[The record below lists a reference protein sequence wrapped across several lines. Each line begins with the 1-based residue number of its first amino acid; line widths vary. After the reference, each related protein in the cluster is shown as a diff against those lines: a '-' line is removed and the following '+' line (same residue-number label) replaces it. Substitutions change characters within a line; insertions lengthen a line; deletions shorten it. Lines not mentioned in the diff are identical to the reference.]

1 LINDCIKEVCEMGRA
16 PRIEYEGAVYH
27 VTNRGNGQ
35 EMIYREEADWKAFLG
50 IMSDVISEFGWRIYT
65 YCLMGNHY
73 HLLLET
79 PQPNLSLG
87 MRELDLR
94 YTKRYNGRYE
104 HSGHVF
110 QGRYWSGLVLN
121 DNYLIDAASY
131 LLLNPVRAQLV
142 RSPEEWRWSSC
153 AAMAGLAPS
162 CSWLDVDWLPVD
174 FQGAPGD
181 PNGPFLSYVRECA
194 GKPRPANLEE
204 QRRRIHRNVKTTVP
218 GTRGIHN

>member
-1 LINDCIKEVCEMGRA
+1 MSRA

-50 IMSDVISEFGWRIYT
+50 IMSDVTSEFGWRIYA

-94 YTKRYNGRYE
+94 YTVRYNKKYE
-104 HSGHVF
+104 RSGHVF

-131 LLLNPVRAQLV
+131 VLLNPVRAQLV
-142 RSPEEWRWSSC
+142 HSPEEWRWSSC
-153 AAMAGLAPS
+153 AAMAGLVPS
-162 CSWLDVDWLPVD
+162 PAWLYADWLPVD
-174 FQGAPGD
+174 FRSAPGTPD
-181 PNGPFLSYVRECA
+181 NPFLSYVQECI
-194 GKPRPANLEE
+194 GKPRPANLEG
-204 QRRRIHRNVKTTVP
+204 QHRRIHRNVKTAVP
-218 GTRGIHN
+218 GTEGVHN

>member
-1 LINDCIKEVCEMGRA
+1 MGRA

-50 IMSDVISEFGWRIYT
+50 IMSDVVSEFGWRIYT

-87 MRELDLR
+87 MRELDLQ
-94 YTKRYNGRYE
+94 YTLRYNWRYE

-110 QGRYWSGLVLN
+110 QDRYWSGLVLN

-131 LLLNPVRAQLV
+131 LLLNPLRAQLV
-142 RSPEEWRWSSC
+142 HSPEEWHWSSC
-153 AAMAGLAPS
+153 AAMSGLAPLP
-162 CSWLDVDWLPVD
+162 SWLDMDWLPVD
-174 FQGAPGD
+174 FRGAPGD
-181 PNGPFLSYVRECA
+181 PNGPFLSYVRECI
-194 GKPRPANLEE
+194 GKPRPANLDK
-204 QRRRIHRNVKTTVP
+204 QRRRTHPNVKTTVP

>member
-1 LINDCIKEVCEMGRA
+1 MARA
-16 PRIEYEGAVYH
+16 LRIEYEGAVYH

-50 IMSDVISEFGWRIYT
+50 IMSDVVSEFGWRIYT

-79 PQPNLSLG
+79 PQPNLSQG
-87 MRELDLR
+87 MKELDQQ
-94 YTKRYNGRYE
+94 YTRRYNWKYE

-142 RSPEEWRWSSC
+142 HSPEEWRWSSC
-153 AAMAGLAPS
+153 AAMAGLVPS
-162 CSWLDVDWLPVD
+162 PSWLDMDWLPID
-174 FQGAPGD
+174 YRSAPGD
-181 PNGPFLSYVRECA
+181 PNGPFLSYVRECI
-194 GKPRPANLEE
+194 GKPRPANLET
-204 QRRRIHRNVKTTVP
+204 QRRHTHRNVKTIVP
-218 GTRGIHN
+218 DPIGIHN

>member
-1 LINDCIKEVCEMGRA
+1 MARA
-16 PRIEYEGAVYH
+16 LRIEYEGAVYH

-50 IMSDVISEFGWRIYT
+50 IMSDVVSEFGWRIYT

-79 PQPNLSLG
+79 PQPNLSQG
-87 MRELDLR
+87 MKELDQQ
-94 YTKRYNGRYE
+94 YTRQYNWKYE

-142 RSPEEWRWSSC
+142 HSPEEWRWSSC
-153 AAMAGLAPS
+153 AAMAGLVPS
-162 CSWLDVDWLPVD
+162 PSWLDMDWLPID
-174 FQGAPGD
+174 YRSAPGD
-181 PNGPFLSYVRECA
+181 PNGPFLSYVRECI
-194 GKPRPANLEE
+194 GKPRPANLET
-204 QRRRIHRNVKTTVP
+204 QRRHTHRNVKAIVP
-218 GTRGIHN
+218 DPKGIHN

>member
-1 LINDCIKEVCEMGRA
+1 MGRA

-50 IMSDVISEFGWRIYT
+50 IMGDVASKFGWRIYT
-65 YCLMGNHY
+65 YCLMGSHY

-79 PQPNLSLG
+79 PRPNLSQG
-87 MRELDLR
+87 MKELDQE
-94 YTKRYNGRYE
+94 YTRRYNWRYD

-110 QGRYWSGLVLN
+110 HGRYWSGLVLN

-142 RSPEEWRWSSC
+142 HSPEEWRWSSC
-153 AAMAGLAPS
+153 AAMSGLAPLP
-162 CSWLDVDWLPVD
+162 SWLDMDWLPVD
-174 FQGAPGD
+174 FRGVPGD
-181 PNGPFLSYVRECA
+181 PNGPFLSYVRECI
-194 GKPRPANLEE
+194 GKPRPANLET
-204 QRRRIHRNVKTTVP
+204 QRRHTHRNVKTIVP
-218 GTRGIHN
+218 DPKGIHN

>member
-1 LINDCIKEVCEMGRA
+1 MGRT

-50 IMSDVISEFGWRIYT
+50 IMSDVVSEFGWRIYT

-73 HLLLET
+73 HLLLQT

-87 MRELDLR
+87 MRELDLQ
-94 YTKRYNGRYE
+94 YTLRYNWRYE

-110 QGRYWSGLVLN
+110 QDRYWSGLVLN

-131 LLLNPVRAQLV
+131 LLLNPVRAKLV
-142 RSPEEWRWSSC
+142 HSPEEWRWSSC
-153 AAMAGLAPS
+153 AAMAGLVPLP
-162 CSWLDVDWLPVD
+162 SWLDMDWLPVD
-174 FQGAPGD
+174 FRGAAGD
-181 PNGPFLSYVRECA
+181 PNGPFLSYVRECT
-194 GKPRPANLEE
+194 GKPRPANLEK
-204 QRRRIHRNVKTTVP
+204 QRRRTHPNVKTLVP
-218 GTRGIHN
+218 GTTGIHN

>member
-1 LINDCIKEVCEMGRA
+1 MARTL
-16 PRIEYEGAVYH
+16 RIEYEGAVYH

-35 EMIYREEADWKAFLG
+35 EVIYHDDADRKAFLG
-50 IMSDVISEFGWRIYT
+50 IMGDVAVQFGWRIYT

-79 PQPNLSLG
+79 PQPNLSKG
-87 MRELDLR
+87 MKELDQQ
-94 YTKRYNGRYE
+94 YTRRHNWKYE

-153 AAMAGLAPS
+153 AAMAGLVPLP
-162 CSWLDVDWLPVD
+162 SWLHMDWLPVD
-174 FQGAPGD
+174 FRGTEGD
-181 PNGPFLSYVRECA
+181 SSSPFLSYVRECI
-194 GKPRPANLEE
+194 GKPRPANLET
-204 QRRRIHRNVKTTVP
+204 QRRNAHRIVNTIVP
-218 GTRGIHN
+218 DPTEVHN

>member
-1 LINDCIKEVCEMGRA
+1 MGRA
-16 PRIEYEGAVYH
+16 LRIEYEGAVYH

-35 EMIYREEADWKAFLG
+35 ESIYREEADWKAFLG
-50 IMSDVISEFGWRIYT
+50 IMSDVVSEFGWRIYT

-79 PQPNLSLG
+79 PQPNLSQG
-87 MRELDLR
+87 MKELDQQ
-94 YTKRYNGRYE
+94 YTRRYNWRYE

-142 RSPEEWRWSSC
+142 HSPEEWRWSSC

-162 CSWLDVDWLPVD
+162 PSWLDMDWLPVD
-174 FQGAPGD
+174 FRGAPGD
-181 PNGPFLSYVRECA
+181 PNGPFLSYVREYI
-194 GKPRPANLEE
+194 GKPRPANLEK
-204 QRRRIHRNVKTTVP
+204 QRHLTRRNVKTLVP
-218 GTRGIHN
+218 DPKGIHN

>member
-1 LINDCIKEVCEMGRA
+1 MARTL
-16 PRIEYEGAVYH
+16 RIEYEGAVYH

-35 EMIYREEADWKAFLG
+35 EVIYHDDADRKAFLG
-50 IMSDVISEFGWRIYT
+50 IMGDVAVQFGWRIYT

-79 PQPNLSLG
+79 PQPNLSKG
-87 MRELDLR
+87 MKELDQQ
-94 YTKRYNGRYE
+94 YTRRHNWKYE

-153 AAMAGLAPS
+153 AAMAGLVPLP
-162 CSWLDVDWLPVD
+162 SWLHMDWLPVD
-174 FQGAPGD
+174 FRGKEGD
-181 PNGPFLSYVRECA
+181 SSSPFLSYVRECI
-194 GKPRPANLEE
+194 GKPRPANLET
-204 QRRRIHRNVKTTVP
+204 QRRNAHRIVNTIVP
-218 GTRGIHN
+218 DPREVHN

>member
-1 LINDCIKEVCEMGRA
+1 MGRA

-50 IMSDVISEFGWRIYT
+50 IMSDVASEFGWRIYT

-79 PQPNLSLG
+79 PQPNLSQG
-87 MRELDLR
+87 MQELDQE
-94 YTKRYNGRYE
+94 YTRRYNWRYE

-110 QGRYWSGLVLN
+110 QDRYWPGLVVN

-131 LLLNPVRAQLV
+131 LLLNPLRAQLV
-142 RSPEEWRWSSC
+142 HSPEEWRWRLW
-153 AAMAGLAPS
+153 LA
-162 CSWLDVDWLPVD
+162 
-174 FQGAPGD
+174 
-181 PNGPFLSYVRECA
+181 LSRRLHGSIWTGCRSISVVR
-194 GKPRPANLEE
+194 
-204 QRRRIHRNVKTTVP
+204 P
-218 GTRGIHN
+218 GTRMVHSCPMSGSASASRVRRTWRSSVTSPAEM

>member
-1 LINDCIKEVCEMGRA
+1 MARDL
-16 PRIEYEGAVYH
+16 RIEYEGAVYH

-35 EMIYREEADWKAFLG
+35 EMIYRQEADWKAFLG
-50 IMSDVISEFGWRIYT
+50 IMSDVVSEFGWRIYT

-79 PQPNLSLG
+79 PQPNLSQG
-87 MRELDLR
+87 MKQLDQR
-94 YTKRYNGRYE
+94 YTTRYNQQYE
-104 HSGHVF
+104 RSGHVF

-153 AAMAGLAPS
+153 AAMAGLAASPP
-162 CSWLDVDWLPVD
+162 WLYPNWLPVD
-174 FQGAPGD
+174 FQRVPGD
-181 PNGPFLSYVRECA
+181 PNNPFLSYVRECI
-194 GKPRPANLEE
+194 GKPRPANLEK
-204 QRRRIHRNVKTTVP
+204 QRHLTHRNVKTKVP
-218 GTRGIHN
+218 DPKEIHN

>member
-1 LINDCIKEVCEMGRA
+1 MGRA

-50 IMSDVISEFGWRIYT
+50 IMSDVASKFGWRIYT

-87 MRELDLR
+87 MKELDLQ
-94 YTKRYNGRYE
+94 YTRRYNWRYE

-110 QGRYWSGLVLN
+110 QDRYWSGLVLN

-131 LLLNPVRAQLV
+131 LLLNPLRAQLV
-142 RSPEEWRWSSC
+142 HSPEEG
-153 AAMAGLAPS
+153 AGR
-162 CSWLDVDWLPVD
+162 VVLPC
-174 FQGAPGD
+174 PG
-181 PNGPFLSYVRECA
+181 LSRRPHGSTWTGCRSISVVR
-194 GKPRPANLEE
+194 
-204 QRRRIHRNVKTTVP
+204 P
-218 GTRGIHN
+218 GTQMAHSCPMSVSASASRVRRTWTSSVAIFTEM